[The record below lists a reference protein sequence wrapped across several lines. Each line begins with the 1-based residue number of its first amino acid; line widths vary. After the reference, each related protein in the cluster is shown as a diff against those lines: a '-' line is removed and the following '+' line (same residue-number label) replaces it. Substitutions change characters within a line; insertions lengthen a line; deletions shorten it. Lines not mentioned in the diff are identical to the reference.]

1 MRQPLLFIDDFG
13 REGRITRSIS
23 PKPTVNHKGDEVL
36 MKQQMKM
43 VPLTSLKIH
52 PINLL
57 RAPDTDLIE
66 RLVESMRREGFRPNH
81 PLLVT
86 RNYFILDGKNRFF
99 AAAMAGIKT
108 IPIVFDEATTDVEAM
123 TATTVDNTFINNLNQ
138 KLPRGVRVINT
149 VRICLLEEKGVKD
162 PWSLAGVNKSDW
174 FAAKRVIDAEIQ
186 KASQTRKG
194 LPIELLDEMIR
205 VRKISEQVFDLYHDE
220 KAWNRIVK
228 GTAASTTPKR
238 NSKPTEISDAINA
251 LSHYVKVT
259 SEQDDSLPESLRNN
273 VQSCLAKIKKLSR
286 PDTAGKALVL
296 ACEVTLSLLAN
307 NKDSS
312 DSSSKLFD

>member
-1 MRQPLLFIDDFG
+1 M
-13 REGRITRSIS
+13 
-23 PKPTVNHKGDEVL
+23 KP
-36 MKQQMKM
+36 QMKM
-43 VPLTSLKIH
+43 IPLASLKIH
-52 PINLL
+52 PSNLL
-57 RAPDTDLIE
+57 TDLDMKMIE
-66 RLVESMRREGFRPNH
+66 QLTESMRREGFRLNH

-86 RNYFILDGKNRFF
+86 RDYSILDGKHRYF
-99 AAAMAGIKT
+99 AAVKAGIKDV
-108 IPIVFDEATTDVEAM
+108 PIVIDEATTDVEAM
-123 TATTVDNTFINNLNQ
+123 TATTIDNTFVNTLTR
-138 KLPRGVRVINT
+138 KLPKGMRVIHT
-149 VRICLLEEKGVKD
+149 VRKNLLEEKPMKE

-174 FAAKRVIDAEIQ
+174 LAAKRIIEAEIA
-186 KASQTRKG
+186 KTSKERKG
-194 LPIELLDEMIR
+194 LPIELLDDMIR
-205 VRKISEQVFDLYHDE
+205 VREISEQVFDLYHDE

-259 SEQDDSLPESLRNN
+259 SEQDHSLPESLRNN

>member
-1 MRQPLLFIDDFG
+1 M
-13 REGRITRSIS
+13 
-23 PKPTVNHKGDEVL
+23 KP
-36 MKQQMKM
+36 QMKM
-43 VPLTSLKIH
+43 IPLASLKIH
-52 PINLL
+52 PSNLL
-57 RAPDTDLIE
+57 TDLDMKMIE
-66 RLVESMRREGFRPNH
+66 QLTESMRREGFRLNH

-86 RNYFILDGKNRFF
+86 RDYSILDGKHRYF
-99 AAAMAGIKT
+99 AAVKAGIKDV
-108 IPIVFDEATTDVEAM
+108 PIVIDEATTDVEAM
-123 TATTVDNTFINNLNQ
+123 TATTIDNTFVNTLTR
-138 KLPRGVRVINT
+138 KLPKGMRVIHT
-149 VRICLLEEKGVKD
+149 VRKNLLEEKPIKE

-174 FAAKRVIDAEIQ
+174 LAAKRIIEAEIA
-186 KASQTRKG
+186 KTSKERKG
-194 LPIELLDEMIR
+194 LPIELLDDMIR
-205 VRKISEQVFDLYHDE
+205 VREISEQVFDLYHDE

-228 GTAASTTPKR
+228 GTASSTTPKR
-238 NSKPTEISDAINA
+238 NSKPIEISDAINA

-259 SEQDDSLPESLRNN
+259 SEQDHSLPESLRNN

>member
-1 MRQPLLFIDDFG
+1 M
-13 REGRITRSIS
+13 
-23 PKPTVNHKGDEVL
+23 KP
-36 MKQQMKM
+36 QMKM
-43 VPLTSLKIH
+43 IPLASLKIH
-52 PINLL
+52 PSNLL
-57 RAPDTDLIE
+57 TDLDMKMIE
-66 RLVESMRREGFRPNH
+66 QLTESMRREGFRLNH

-86 RNYFILDGKNRFF
+86 RDYSILDGKHRYF
-99 AAAMAGIKT
+99 AAGKAGIKDV
-108 IPIVFDEATTDVEAM
+108 PIVIDEATTDVEAM
-123 TATTVDNTFINNLNQ
+123 TATTIDNTFVNTLTR
-138 KLPRGVRVINT
+138 KLPKGMRVIHT
-149 VRICLLEEKGVKD
+149 VRKNLLEEKPVKE

-174 FAAKRVIDAEIQ
+174 LAAKRIIEAEIA
-186 KASQTRKG
+186 KTSKEREG

-259 SEQDDSLPESLRNN
+259 SEQDDSLPESLQNN

>member
-1 MRQPLLFIDDFG
+1 
-13 REGRITRSIS
+13 
-23 PKPTVNHKGDEVL
+23 
-36 MKQQMKM
+36 MKM
-43 VPLTSLKIH
+43 IPLASLKIH
-52 PINLL
+52 PSNLL
-57 RAPDTDLIE
+57 TDLDMKMIE
-66 RLVESMRREGFRPNH
+66 QLTESMRREGFRLNH

-86 RNYFILDGKNRFF
+86 RDYSILDGKHRYF
-99 AAAMAGIKT
+99 AAVKAGIKDV
-108 IPIVFDEATTDVEAM
+108 PIVIDEATTDVEAM
-123 TATTVDNTFINNLNQ
+123 TATTIDNTFVNTLTR
-138 KLPRGVRVINT
+138 KLPKGMRVIHT
-149 VRICLLEEKGVKD
+149 VRKNLLEEKPIKE

-174 FAAKRVIDAEIQ
+174 LAAKRIIEAEIA
-186 KASQTRKG
+186 KTSKERKG
-194 LPIELLDEMIR
+194 LPIELLDDMIR
-205 VRKISEQVFDLYHDE
+205 VREISEQVFDLYHDE

-259 SEQDDSLPESLRNN
+259 SEQDHSLPESLRNN